1 MLAVFAVTCAACVG
15 RCVHFDVVCI
25 IPSEITVPT
34 AALVFPVL
42 LLLLLQTAPAQL
54 CFIGFLPNILDSKA
68 AGRNAYIDALK
79 GLANDYKD
87 RCGM

>member
-1 MLAVFAVTCAACVG
+1 ML
-15 RCVHFDVVCI
+15 
-25 IPSEITVPT
+25 
-34 AALVFPVL
+34 LLL

-87 RCGM
+87 RCGAVIGST

>member
-1 MLAVFAVTCAACVG
+1 VL
-15 RCVHFDVVCI
+15 
-25 IPSEITVPT
+25 
-34 AALVFPVL
+34 LL

-87 RCGM
+87 RCGMKMVSAWVGSQYVCLQ